1 VVVSREA
8 FRAKVERVEALAALD
23 ESALLGGLA
32 KAPRDRS
39 NYVVAKAAA
48 VAARRYVIATI
59 PDLLAAYDR
68 LFEPESDPLVLGKQ
82 AIASALK
89 ELDYRDPA
97 PFIRGLQHVQL
108 EPVWGGSEDHA
119 GLLRSTCAHALV
131 ACDVDGVFRL
141 HLLADHLV
149 DGDRTVRRDVA
160 RAIANV
166 GGHEAVLLLRL
177 KALTGDSDAEVFGEC
192 FSALVDLDPRESV
205 SFVERFLRSND
216 GDIAIEAVSA
226 LAGSREPQG
235 FMAVRR
241 LWETRIPADLR
252 RAIVFSCAASP
263 LVPASEFLL
272 SLVEGD
278 DVHVAVWALSALAD
292 SRLRNDVRERAR
304 IAAQRH
310 KDARVMKAYVD
321 AFESAQP
328 RRP

>member
-1 VVVSREA
+1 MSREA
-8 FRAKVERVEALAALD
+8 FRAKVGRVEALAALD
-23 ESALLGGLA
+23 ESAVLDGLG
-32 KAPRDRS
+32 KALRDRS
-39 NYVVAKAAA
+39 NYVVARAAA
-48 VAARRYVIATI
+48 VAARRYVTAAI
-59 PDLLAAYDR
+59 PDLLAAYER
-68 LFEPESDPLVLGKQ
+68 LFEPESDPLVLGKH

-131 ACDVDGVFRL
+131 ACDIDGVLRL

-177 KALTGDSDAEVFGEC
+177 KALSGDSDAEVVGEC
-192 FSALVDLDPRESV
+192 FSALVELDPRESV

-216 GDIAIEAVSA
+216 GEIVVEAVSV
-226 LAGSREPQG
+226 LAGSRELLA

-241 LWETRIPADLR
+241 LWETVISADLR

-263 LVPASEFLL
+263 PVPASDFLL
-272 SLVEGD
+272 SLVAND
-278 DVHVAVWALSALAD
+278 DGNVAAWSLSALAD
-292 SRLRNDVRERAR
+292 SRFRNDVRDRAR

-310 KDARVMKAYVD
+310 ADVRVAKAYVE
-321 AFESAQP
+321 AFESS
-328 RRP
+328 

>member
-1 VVVSREA
+1 MSRET
-8 FRAKVERVEALAALD
+8 FRVKVERVEALALLD

-32 KAPRDRS
+32 KALLDRS

-48 VAARRYVIATI
+48 VAARRYVIPAI

-68 LFEPESDPLVLGKQ
+68 LFEPESDPLVLGKH

-89 ELDYRDPA
+89 ELDVRDPA

-131 ACDVDGVFRL
+131 ACDIDGVLRL

-177 KALTGDSDAEVFGEC
+177 KTLTGDSDPEVVGEC
-192 FSALVDLDPRESV
+192 FSALVDLDPSSSV

-226 LAGSREPQG
+226 LAGSRELRG
-235 FMAVRR
+235 LMAVRR
-241 LWETRIPADLR
+241 LWETGISADLR
-252 RAIVFSCAASP
+252 RAIVFSRAASP

-272 SLVEGD
+272 SLVAGD
-278 DVHVAVWALSALAD
+278 DGNVAAWALSALGD
-292 SRLRNDVRERAR
+292 SRFRNDVRERAR
-304 IAAQRH
+304 IAVQRRT
-310 KDARVMKAYVD
+310 DARVAQAYVD
-321 AFESAQP
+321 AFESA
-328 RRP
+328 

>member
-1 VVVSREA
+1 MSREA

-23 ESALLGGLA
+23 EIAMVAGLGKAL
-32 KAPRDRS
+32 RDRS

-48 VAARRYVIATI
+48 VAARRYVTAAI

-68 LFEPESDPLVLGKQ
+68 LFAAECDPLVLGKQ

-89 ELDYRDPA
+89 ELDYREPA
-97 PFIRGLQHVQL
+97 PFLRGLQHVQL

-131 ACDVDGVFRL
+131 ACDIDGVLRL
-141 HLLADHLV
+141 HLLADRLV
-149 DGDRTVRRDVA
+149 DDDRTVRREVA

-177 KALTGDSDAEVFGEC
+177 KALAGDSDPDVVGQC

-205 SFVERFLRSND
+205 TFVERFLRSND

-226 LAGSREPQG
+226 LAGSRELQG
-235 FMAVRR
+235 FEAVCR
-241 LWETRIPADLR
+241 LWETAISADLR

-263 LVPASEFLL
+263 LAPASEFLL
-272 SLVEGD
+272 SLVAD
-278 DVHVAVWALSALAD
+278 YDRTVAVWALSALAD
-292 SRLRNDVRERAR
+292 SRFRNDVRERAR
-304 IAAQRH
+304 LAVHVRN
-310 KDARVMKAYVD
+310 DAPVLKAYSD
-321 AFESAQP
+321 AFESS
-328 RRP
+328 